1 VRNNEKQ
8 ALTKDIGSK
17 TCIVAVNDEMLAVDA
32 DLLGEFLKDHKREK
46 CKVVTRGEII
56 AEGYGAE
63 SGIHILKGADG
74 KFYVIH
80 SYAGK
85 GCSHDNRVIEI
96 LDNFGGTVA
105 GKDA

>member
-1 VRNNEKQ
+1 
-8 ALTKDIGSK
+8 
-17 TCIVAVNDEMLAVDA
+17 
-32 DLLGEFLKDHKREK
+32 LGHKRENG
-46 CKVVTRGEII
+46 KVVTRGEII

-85 GCSHDNRVIEI
+85 GCGHDNRVIEI
-96 LDNFGGTVA
+96 LDNFGEVTGA
-105 GKDA
+105 H